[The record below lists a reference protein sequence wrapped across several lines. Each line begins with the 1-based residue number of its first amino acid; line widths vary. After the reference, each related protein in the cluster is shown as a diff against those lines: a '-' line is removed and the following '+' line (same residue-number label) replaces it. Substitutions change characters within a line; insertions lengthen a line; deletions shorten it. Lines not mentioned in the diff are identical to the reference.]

1 MIDILNKFSIK
12 LLTNDMLRYAF
23 IVYATFGFGVFIL
36 MSLMWFNFNDIAYIF
51 AKFVVYY
58 TIFIGVLVF
67 GSLMVK
73 CIKDIR
79 KPVSYSDENE
89 IRFYVAKEKA
99 DKMTLS
105 QLTDISNDFNVGYD
119 VTEKMF
125 EVMVKIP
132 IEELE
137 K

>member
-12 LLTNDMLRYAF
+12 LLTNDVLRYAF
-23 IVYATFGFGVFIL
+23 IVFATFGFGVFIL

-58 TIFIGVLVF
+58 TIFIGVLTF

-73 CIKDIR
+73 CIKSIR
-79 KPVSYSDENE
+79 KPVSYSDESE

-125 EVMVKIP
+125 EIMVKIP
-132 IEELE
+132 IEELD

>member
-1 MIDILNKFSIK
+1 MFNIIDKFFIK
-12 LLTNDMLRYAF
+12 LLGNDVLKCVF
-23 IVYATFGFGVFIL
+23 ITSAIFGFGVFII
-36 MSLMWFNFNDIAYIF
+36 MSLLWLNFNDAAYIF
-51 AKFVVYY
+51 AELVVSF
-58 TIFIGVLVF
+58 TTFILVLTF

-73 CIKDIR
+73 CIKSIR

-105 QLTDISNDFNVGYD
+105 QLTDISNDFIVGYD

-125 EVMVKIP
+125 EIMVKIP

>member
-12 LLTNDMLRYAF
+12 LLTNDVLRYTF

-51 AKFVVYY
+51 ANFVVYY
-58 TIFIGVLVF
+58 TIFILVLTF

-73 CIKDIR
+73 CIKSIR

-125 EVMVKIP
+125 EIMVKNP

>member
-1 MIDILNKFSIK
+1 MFNIIDKLFIK
-12 LLTNDMLRYAF
+12 LLGNNVLKCAF
-23 IVYATFGFGVFIL
+23 IASATFGFGVFIL
-36 MSLMWFNFNDIAYIF
+36 MSLMWLNFNDAAYIF
-51 AKFVVYY
+51 AEFVVFF
-58 TIFIGVLVF
+58 TVFILFLTF
-67 GSLMVK
+67 GSLMVE
-73 CIKDIR
+73 CIKSIR
-79 KPVSYSDENE
+79 KPVCYSDENE

-99 DKMTLS
+99 DKMTLA

-125 EVMVKIP
+125 EIMVKIP